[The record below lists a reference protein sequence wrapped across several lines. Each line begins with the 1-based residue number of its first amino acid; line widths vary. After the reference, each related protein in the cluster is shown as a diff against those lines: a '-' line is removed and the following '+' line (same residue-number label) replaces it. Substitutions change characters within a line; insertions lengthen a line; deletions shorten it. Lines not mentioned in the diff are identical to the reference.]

1 MKDKV
6 FIATTPE
13 IFQRLVGYV
22 VGDVEINRDSVV
34 IRFDK
39 QIDNVLISREV
50 MLSDEV
56 IYVTED
62 YVLDITHLE
71 SEVPEFE

>member
-13 IFQRLVGYV
+13 IFQQLAGYT
-22 VGDVEINRDSVV
+22 VGDVEINRDDVV

-39 QIDNVLISREV
+39 QVEHVLISREI
-50 MLSDEV
+50 MISDEG
-56 IYVTED
+56 IHVTED
-62 YVLDITHLE
+62 YVLDIASLE